1 MLEIE
6 TNENANDFD
15 QAYSAGLLEG
25 QVTRGLIDLH
35 LRNMVGDFCE
45 KPSDTCTKLVDF
57 IHKNLKWAYAQIEQ
71 HPDDPYWHHV
81 NLVYHQFMGLYHG
94 YYGLKR
100 VESGKMNP
108 IESILADSQS
118 YLKLL

>member
-6 TNENANDFD
+6 TNENGNDFD
-15 QAYSAGLLEG
+15 QAYTAGLLEG
-25 QVTRGLIDLH
+25 QVTRDLISLH
-35 LRNMVGDFCE
+35 LINTVGDFCDE
-45 KPSDTCTKLVDF
+45 KSQTCTKLVDF
-57 IHKNLKWAYAQIEQ
+57 MHKNLKWAYTQIKQ

-94 YYGLKR
+94 YYNLKAQR
-100 VESGKMNP
+100 VNALEAMIDDVKP
-108 IESILADSQS
+108 